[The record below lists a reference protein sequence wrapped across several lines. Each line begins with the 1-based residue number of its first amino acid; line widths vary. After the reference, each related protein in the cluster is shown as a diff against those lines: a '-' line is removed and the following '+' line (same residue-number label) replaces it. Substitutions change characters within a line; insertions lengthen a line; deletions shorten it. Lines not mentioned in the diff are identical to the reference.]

1 MLPSRPHEASAEP
14 DDGDGTRARRTV
26 RCHHPLRRTFQ
37 LVGLLAVA
45 CALTAGCA
53 PIQSP
58 ATAARAKPPTGP
70 AIHGGNPGG
79 QPVGTTSLVPT
90 RVEVGRSVN
99 GIPLTMDLFG
109 NGPDSVLIVGGIHGD
124 EPSGAEVAGELAR
137 FLRAHP
143 ELLVDHTVGIL
154 ARANPDGLL
163 SGTRANAH
171 GVDLNRN
178 FPSRK
183 WRRARAGELP
193 HGPAAASEPETL
205 AVINAIEIVQPNRII
220 DVHSISHGYHCN
232 NYDGAARHLAELL
245 SSFNGYTVS
254 ADVGYPT
261 PGALGCWAG
270 VELNIPTI
278 TLELPR
284 ELSCTECWQG
294 NARALLAFI
303 NAADER
309 LARSLALQAGSP

>member
-14 DDGDGTRARRTV
+14 DCGDGTRTRRTV
-26 RCHHPLRRTFQ
+26 PSRYPRRRTVQ
-37 LVGLLAVA
+37 LVGLLTLA
-45 CALTAGCA
+45 CASMAGCV

-58 ATAARAKPPTGP
+58 ATATLAEPPLGP
-70 AIHGGNPGG
+70 AVQPGNPGG
-79 QPVGTTSLVPT
+79 QAVGAASVVPR
-90 RVEVGRSVN
+90 RVELGRSVN

-109 NGPDSVLIVGGIHGD
+109 NGPDSILIVGGIHGD
-124 EPSGAEVAGELAR
+124 EPSGAAVAGELAR
-137 FLRAHP
+137 FLQARP
-143 ELLVDHTVGIL
+143 ELLVGRTVGIL

-183 WRRARAGELP
+183 WRRACAGELP

-205 AVINAIEIVQPNRII
+205 AVIKAIGIVQPNRII
-220 DVHSISHGYHCN
+220 DVHSIEHGYHCN

-245 SSFNGYTVS
+245 GSFNGYPVS

-284 ELSCTECWQG
+284 DLSCTECWQD

-309 LARSLALQAGSP
+309 AARSLALQAGSP

>member
-14 DDGDGTRARRTV
+14 DDGDGTRTRRTV
-26 RCHHPLRRTFQ
+26 RSHHPRRRAFQ
-37 LVGLLAVA
+37 LVCLLAVA
-45 CALTAGCA
+45 CALTAGCV

-58 ATAARAKPPTGP
+58 ATAARAEPPSGP

-79 QPVGTTSLVPT
+79 QAVATSLVPR
-90 RVEVGRSVN
+90 RVELGRSVN

-124 EPSGAEVAGELAR
+124 EPSGAEVARELAR
-137 FLRAHP
+137 FLQAHP
-143 ELLVDHTVGIL
+143 ELLAGHTVGIL

-205 AVINAIEIVQPNRII
+205 AIISAVGIVKPNRII
-220 DVHSISHGYHCN
+220 DVHSISHGHHCN

-245 SSFNGYTVS
+245 NSFNGYPVS
-254 ADVGYPT
+254 ADIGYPT

-270 VELNIPTI
+270 VELHIPTI

-284 ELSCTECWQG
+284 ELSCTECWQD
-294 NARALLAFI
+294 NAGALFAFI
-303 NAADER
+303 TAGDER